1 MQHGA
6 AHSPDAR
13 GAQYNQ
19 TVACRRQYPAE
30 VGWFC
35 TGQTSVV
42 EQHHHL
48 KELLLHIACANSMQA
63 CRSTVP
69 PASCHISHAGAECWA
84 FSPPG
89 GLCSPNLA
97 SMTASFC
104 HSLVLGKD
112 IVPRAS
118 AKSLNAL
125 LDALILTL
133 GRSRL
138 STLRCGC
145 QFLSEAS
152 CTCQVFHLACPES
165 SGPSNAD

>member
-1 MQHGA
+1 MTAGFVLGKQA
-6 AHSPDAR
+6 WLSSIIISKSFCCTSPV
-13 GAQYNQ
+13 Q
-19 TVACRRQYPAE
+19 TACRRAAAL
-30 VGWFC
+30 C
-35 TGQTSVV
+35 R
-42 EQHHHL
+42 
-48 KELLLHIACANSMQA
+48 LLHV
-63 CRSTVP
+63 T
-69 PASCHISHAGAECWA
+69 SHMRAGAECWA